1 MSSNI
6 RNNQDSVVVVALS
19 RTPIGAF
26 LGGLTSLSAVELGAH
41 SIRDVLSKT
50 GLSSDSI
57 DHVIMG
63 HVLTAGAGQAP
74 ARQAA
79 LKAGLS
85 ESTVCMTVN
94 KVCGSGL
101 KAIEIGMDMIRLNK
115 AKVVVCGGMESMS
128 NAPHVMTGSR
138 KGAKLGAVTMQD
150 SLVHDGL
157 WDVYNDCHMG
167 VAAEACAKKYGFSRE
182 VQDAFAIQSYQRA
195 LDAQKKGVYTDELA
209 PINIKQRKGETCI
222 DLDESPQQVNFD
234 KMKTLRPVFDAEGT
248 ITAANAS
255 SINDGAAVVMLMSER
270 YAQEL
275 SVQPLA
281 RLLDINS
288 FSHQPLWF
296 STAPVGSM
304 HALFNTH
311 GLSVND
317 IDLFEINEAFAVVPL
332 ACQKELGISDDQ
344 LNIYGGAISM
354 GHPIGAS
361 GARIVGSLIHS
372 LRREKKLSGV
382 ASVCIGGGEAM
393 SALVEVMA

>member
-63 HVLTAGAGQAP
+63 QVLTAGAGQAP

-304 HALFNTH
+304 HALFKEH